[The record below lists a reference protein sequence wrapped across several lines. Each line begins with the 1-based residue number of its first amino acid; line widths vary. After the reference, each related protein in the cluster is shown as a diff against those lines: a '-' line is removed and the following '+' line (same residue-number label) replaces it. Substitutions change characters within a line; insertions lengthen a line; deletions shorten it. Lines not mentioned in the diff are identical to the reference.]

1 MTHEAY
7 RHFSFLCE
15 YVLEWITGD
24 SNLMS
29 AWAPEELSN
38 FLSLRMQQAPEGK
51 YQEIENRPQDAI
63 MYHSVQKVIQ
73 IVFVPSDS
81 LTYMYNLRDQGY
93 PGRYILQ
100 MICEMHFLTVPAC

>member
-38 FLSLRMQQAPEGK
+38 FLSLRMQLTYEGK
-51 YQEIENRPQDAI
+51 YQEIRNIPQDAVL
-63 MYHSVQKVIQ
+63 YHSIQKVTRSVLYQ
-73 IVFVPSDS
+73 LS
-81 LTYMYNLRDQGY
+81 R
-93 PGRYILQ
+93 
-100 MICEMHFLTVPAC
+100 

>member
-1 MTHEAY
+1 MRYNFTPIYPEVTTHEAY

-73 IVFVPSDS
+73 IVFSCTIGLAHV
-81 LTYMYNLRDQGY
+81 
-93 PGRYILQ
+93 
-100 MICEMHFLTVPAC
+100 HV